1 MVENAMEKDE
11 VRERDKDLPE
21 VFNRVVDYLRPLLKN
36 LEEIMQNA
44 AQRDEKRG
52 RKIFFLNGPY

>member
-1 MVENAMEKDE
+1 MGENAMEKDE

-52 RKIFFLNGPY
+52 RKIFFLNDPY